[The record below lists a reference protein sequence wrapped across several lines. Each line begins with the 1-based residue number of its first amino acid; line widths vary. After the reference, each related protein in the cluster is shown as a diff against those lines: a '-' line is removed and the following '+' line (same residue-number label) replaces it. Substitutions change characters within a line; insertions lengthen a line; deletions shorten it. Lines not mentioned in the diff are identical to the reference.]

1 MRGASFQVS
10 SRFHIERGIGTG
22 SACSSV
28 YVSKREMEKEMECTL
43 YLSQA
48 ITSYHKHVTCSM

>member
-22 SACSSV
+22 SACSSM
-28 YVSKREMEKEMECTL
+28 YVSKKEMEKEMEKRMECRL
-43 YLSQA
+43 CVSQA
-48 ITSYHKHVTCSM
+48 RYMQHVTR